1 MNFQII
7 FYIIGYV
14 MKIEGILMAF
24 PFVTGLI
31 YREKAAW
38 TYLICG
44 AAIALCGILI
54 TLKKPKNQTFYAKE
68 GFTSVALS
76 WIALSLFGCIPFVV
90 CGDIPQFVD
99 AFFETV
105 SGFTTTGASILTN
118 VEALSKASLLWR
130 SFSHWI
136 GGMGV
141 LVFILSVLPLTG
153 GSTMHLMR
161 AESPGPQVDK
171 IVPRIRDTSIILY
184 VIYTVITIAEI
195 ILLVCFKMPLF
206 DAITLSF
213 GSAGTG
219 GFVVRSSGF
228 ADYPAAC
235 QYIIAIFVILFGVNF
250 NVYFLLIRRHF
261 RQALKHEEAR
271 WFGIIITASTLLIF
285 INTLNVYA
293 TAEEAFRHAFFQ
305 VGSIIT
311 TTGYATTDFNALY
324 PALSQGILV
333 LLMFFGA
340 CAGSTGGGIKI
351 SRIVIMVKSAFNEI
365 AHIIHPRTVKKIR
378 MEGKVVESGTL
389 RSINTFLIAYAIIF
403 VGSMLVV
410 SLDGFDFTTNFTGV
424 TATINNIGPGLG
436 KVGPMGN
443 FSEYSILSKLAFS
456 FNMLAGRLEIFPMLV
471 LLSPEIWASP
481 FKARRRK
488 KRLKSN

>member
-1 MNFQII
+1 
-7 FYIIGYV
+7 
-14 MKIEGILMAF
+14 MAL

-38 TYLICG
+38 SYLICG
-44 AAIALCGILI
+44 AIIALAGILM

-76 WIALSLFGCIPFVV
+76 WVALSLFGCVPFMM
-90 CGDIPQFVD
+90 CGDIPHFAD
-99 AFFETV
+99 AFFEMV
-105 SGFTTTGASILTN
+105 SGFTTTGASILTGD
-118 VEALSKASLLWR
+118 ELDTISKASLLWR

-136 GGMGV
+136 GGMGI

-184 VIYTVITIAEI
+184 VIYTVMTVVEMI
-195 ILLVCFKMPLF
+195 ILVCLKMPVF

-219 GFVVRSSGF
+219 GFTVRGSGF
-228 ADYPAAC
+228 ADYSAAC
-235 QYIIAIFVILFGVNF
+235 QYVIAIFVILFGANF
-250 NVYFLLIRRHF
+250 NLYFLLIRRHF
-261 RQALKHEEAR
+261 KQALKHEEVR
-271 WFGIIITASTLLIF
+271 WYAIIIAASTLLIF
-285 INTLNVYA
+285 FNTLDVYA

-311 TTGYATTDFNALY
+311 TTGYSTTDFNALY
-324 PALSQGILV
+324 PALAQGILV

-351 SRIVIMVKSAFNEI
+351 SRIIILAKTAFNEI
-365 AHIIHPRTVKKIR
+365 AHVIHPRTVKKVR
-378 MEGKVVESGTL
+378 MEGKTVEHRTI
-389 RSINTFLIAYAIIF
+389 RSINTFLIAYFIIF
-403 VGSMLVV
+403 VGSTLIV
-410 SLDGFDFTTNFTGV
+410 SLDNLDFTTNFTSV

-436 KVGPMGN
+436 KVGPSGSFN
-443 FSEYSILSKLAFS
+443 VFSTLSKLILS
-456 FNMLAGRLEIFPMLV
+456 FDMLAGRLEIFPMLV

-488 KRLKSN
+488 KQLKSD